1 MLGDDETD
9 AKEIVISNR
18 VLKWNG
24 KHLIYKADDK
34 HVARLR
40 REFNM
45 ENESTNGSQTACDKK
60 ELEGDDEKL
69 DEAKVSWFR
78 GVAARANFLSLD
90 RMDIQYAAKEIC
102 RNMAAPTMG
111 GLRKLKRLVRYL
123 VQVPEAEL
131 HVGASEIIHGHG
143 GCLSVDVYV
152 DSD

>member
-1 MLGDDETD
+1 
-9 AKEIVISNR
+9 
-18 VLKWNG
+18 
-24 KHLIYKADDK
+24 
-34 HVARLR
+34 
-40 REFNM
+40 M
-45 ENESTNGSQTACDKK
+45 ESESTNGSQTACDRK

-69 DEAKVSWFR
+69 DEVKVSWFR

-131 HVGASEIIHGHG
+131 HFGASEIIQSHG

-152 DSD
+152 DSDWAGCLQTRRSTNGGLVVVGGGTVKSWSSTQGSIALSSV